1 MYYFAFLWVREK
13 KSNHPH
19 LLKFES
25 RTTLFSFY
33 FLVSL
38 LKYLPTWSFC
48 GEIYQLR
55 CCLRCLAT
63 ISICFQYPYDT
74 IRCDKKNL
82 FWRNHSLAVISNFWR
97 HNRIPSRNY
106 TAIVADSP
114 DFVPLNR
121 LRFLYDLK
129 QFVLILFST
138 FWVQIFKCSPCH
150 IIFIKI
156 NRIGIGFLYA
166 RSNKYGYFLMPEA
179 KLSIMFSEY

>member
-38 LKYLPTWSFC
+38 LKYLPTRSFC

-82 FWRNHSLAVISNFWR
+82 FWRNHSLAVI
-97 HNRIPSRNY
+97 PSRNY

-121 LRFLYDLK
+121 LGFLYDLK

-138 FWVQIFKCSPCH
+138 FWVQIFKSSPCH

-156 NRIGIGFLYA
+156 NRIGIEFLYT
-166 RSNKYGYFLMPEA
+166 RSKKYGYFLMPEA
-179 KLSIMFSEY
+179 RLSIIFSEY